1 MFYPILLLIIT
12 ISVVA
17 VLCIPRLKAKKT
29 RGKWFAAQNQI
40 TELKSVVVPTIYNE
54 QSYYYF
60 QAKYKTIS
68 FIQLLRSNDYIS
80 NVIKR
85 QGKWPECEE
94 MYDLYLASSKKGIF
108 IDFGANI
115 GSCSFLFAQ
124 AGVKVY
130 AFEPLPNNLFPFTV
144 TTFGNKNFT
153 KYITIYPYAL
163 GKEEKNLT
171 MKITKDNWSFS
182 SVYYNHTDYIE
193 TIPVKRL
200 DDFDKLVPTPVS
212 LIKIDVE
219 AAEYDLIEGGKEF
232 FKNHITEYIHMEA
245 DCGRMINGKYEI
257 ERLFKILDDM
267 GYNVI
272 RKFDCKKITKSNIV
286 AKRKG
291 L

>member
-1 MFYPILLLIIT
+1 
-12 ISVVA
+12 
-17 VLCIPRLKAKKT
+17 
-29 RGKWFAAQNQI
+29 
-40 TELKSVVVPTIYNE
+40 
-54 QSYYYF
+54 
-60 QAKYKTIS
+60 
-68 FIQLLRSNDYIS
+68 
-80 NVIKR
+80 
-85 QGKWPECEE
+85 
-94 MYDLYLASSKKGIF
+94 
-108 IDFGANI
+108 
-115 GSCSFLFAQ
+115 
-124 AGVKVY
+124 
-130 AFEPLPNNLFPFTV
+130 
-144 TTFGNKNFT
+144 
-153 KYITIYPYAL
+153 
-163 GKEEKNLT
+163 

-232 FKNHITEYIHMEA
+232 FKNHITEYIYMEA

-272 RKFDCKKITKSNIV
+272 RKFDCRKITKSNIV